1 MPSMMPTPEPGR
13 DWRAIV
19 FDVLAIVLITAG
31 FGGFG
36 VFLWLIDPLVAA
48 LYGFA
53 LVSYAGVRLATRGR

>member
-1 MPSMMPTPEPGR
+1 MPSMMPTPPPSR
-13 DWRAIV
+13 DLRPVLI
-19 FDVLAIVLITAG
+19 DVLSILLIVVG

-36 VFLWLIDPLVAA
+36 VFLWLMTPMLAA